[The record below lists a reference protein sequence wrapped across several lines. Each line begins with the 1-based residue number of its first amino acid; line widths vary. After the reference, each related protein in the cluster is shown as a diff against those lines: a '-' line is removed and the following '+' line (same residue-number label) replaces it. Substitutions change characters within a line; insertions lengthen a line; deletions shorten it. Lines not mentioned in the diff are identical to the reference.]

1 MNQPLR
7 ETLKVEAKRAI
18 LVGMVPPGAVA
29 SRDTALDE
37 LAGLAET
44 AGCEVVGTL
53 IQARDK
59 PDPATYI
66 GKGKIEELRQLMSMT
81 DADLAIFDNNLAP
94 SQGRNIETTIKS
106 IVIDRSEVILDI
118 FATHA
123 RTSESKLQVELA
135 QLLYMRPRLKRMWT
149 HLERIE
155 GGIGSGRGPGEKQLE
170 LDKRLLDKRVSELK
184 RKLLIVE
191 KRRERLVSVR
201 NESFTVSLVG
211 YTNAGKSTLMK
222 ALTGEDVF
230 IADQL
235 FATLDTKTRKWSI
248 PNGGDIFL
256 SDTVGFVRNLPHH
269 LVASFKST
277 LEEALQADLLL
288 HVVDAGSPEAMQHIE
303 TVEKV
308 LKEIGA
314 GDKETLLILNK
325 IDRLPELSLSS
336 SEEEQDAETPAE
348 SPHQELIETGSD
360 LTHSSKQ
367 AEDRTWYDIL
377 RNKYRNSISVSAV
390 TGEGVETLQAAVIEQ
405 LSQSYRWVDITASAG
420 NGKLSSYL
428 ARSVQVENI
437 TYNDSDAI
445 YRCRLPLETLERLKQ
460 KYEIHV
466 KAVEDDVPNENPSD
480 STVESSVGQAPA

>member
-7 ETLKVEAKRAI
+7 ETLKVEAKRAV
-18 LVGMVPPGAVA
+18 LVGMVPPGPTTN
-29 SRDTALDE
+29 RELALDE

-44 AGCEVVGTL
+44 AGCEIVGTL
-53 IQARDK
+53 VQAREK
-59 PDPATYI
+59 PDPATYL
-66 GKGKIEELRQLMSMT
+66 GKGKIEELKQLMSMT
-81 DADLAIFDNNLAP
+81 EADLAIFDNNLAP
-94 SQGRNIETTIKS
+94 SQGRNIETTIKA

-184 RKLLIVE
+184 RKLATVE
-191 KRRERLVSVR
+191 RRRERLVSAR
-201 NESFTVSLVG
+201 HEKFTVSLVG

-235 FATLDTKTRKWSI
+235 FATLDTKTRTWSI
-248 PNGGDIFL
+248 PNGGNILL
-256 SDTVGFVRNLPHH
+256 SDTVGFVRDLPHH

-288 HVVDAGSPEAMQHIE
+288 HVVDAGSPEAIQHIE

-308 LKEIGA
+308 LEEIGA
-314 GDKETLLILNK
+314 GDKETLLVLNK
-325 IDRLPELSLSS
+325 IDRLPDLSLSKPES
-336 SEEEQDAETPAE
+336 LTDEEMNADPR
-348 SPHQELIETGSD
+348 ELIETSSD
-360 LTHSSKQ
+360 LAHSSEQ
-367 AEDRTWYDIL
+367 AEERTWYDIL
-377 RNKYRNSISVSAV
+377 RNKYRDSISVSAV
-390 TGEGVETLQAAVIEQ
+390 TGKGIKTLQAAVIER
-405 LSQSYRWVDITASAG
+405 LSQSYEWVDITAHVG
-420 NGKLSSYL
+420 DGKFSSLL
-428 ARSVQVENI
+428 ARSVQVEQT
-437 TYNDSDAI
+437 TYDENNHAT
-445 YRCRLPLETLERLKQ
+445 YRCRLSSSMLQRLEQ
-460 KYEIHV
+460 QYEI
-466 KAVEDDVPNENPSD
+466 DVVPVTEASISQHDSVSTPN
-480 STVESSVGQAPA
+480 